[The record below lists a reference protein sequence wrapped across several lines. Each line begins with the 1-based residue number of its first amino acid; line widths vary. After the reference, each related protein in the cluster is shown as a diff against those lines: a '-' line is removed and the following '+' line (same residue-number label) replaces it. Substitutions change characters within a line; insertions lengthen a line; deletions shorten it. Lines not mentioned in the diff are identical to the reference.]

1 MAKYTTT
8 IKNYLTSKLM
18 IDNPN
23 EDVDSW
29 GYAKIIEQ
37 GMKYV
42 FDFDY
47 PIFDEAYRTVL
58 QTKILKNYYMREI
71 AHETFGLFKMRLDN
85 QLNISMEYFNQLY
98 ESAKIQIEP
107 LSDYKINDTMNKSK
121 KEDTTLTEKTDNNVD
136 ETISNN
142 AEDTSNGK
150 SIFYKYPQTAISGNT
165 DYATD
170 MTETNESSTL
180 KNNQTRNT
188 ENNTTKENKKSLTN
202 TDDYIRTIIGNKLPQ
217 SDLLEKYRKTFIN
230 IDEQII
236 NSLDNLFFM
245 LW

>member
-23 EDVDSW
+23 EDVESW

-37 GMKYV
+37 GMKYI

-47 PIFDEAYRTVL
+47 PIFDESYRTVL

-107 LSDYKINDTMNKSK
+107 LNDCSIKEELDRNGSQSGTVKDDGKS
-121 KEDTTLTEKTDNNVD
+121 
-136 ETISNN
+136 S
-142 AEDTSNGK
+142 SNGK
-150 SIFYKYPQTAISGNT
+150 EIFYQYPQTELSGNK
-165 DYATD
+165 DYATT
-170 MTETNESSTL
+170 MTTNEDSI
-180 KNNQTRNT
+180 NT
-188 ENNTTKENKKSLTN
+188 NNTNTKDLKT
-202 TDDYIRTIIGNKLPQ
+202 TDNYIKNILGNKLPQ

-230 IDEQII
+230 IDEQVI

>member
-1 MAKYTTT
+1 
-8 IKNYLTSKLM
+8 M

-23 EDVDSW
+23 EDVESW

-37 GMKYV
+37 GMKYI

-47 PIFDEAYRTVL
+47 PIFDESYRTVL

-107 LSDYKINDTMNKSK
+107 LNDYSIKEELDRNGSQSGTVKDDGKS
-121 KEDTTLTEKTDNNVD
+121 
-136 ETISNN
+136 S
-142 AEDTSNGK
+142 SNGK
-150 SIFYKYPQTAISGNT
+150 EIFYQYPQTELSGNK
-165 DYATD
+165 DYATT
-170 MTETNESSTL
+170 MTTNEDSI
-180 KNNQTRNT
+180 NT
-188 ENNTTKENKKSLTN
+188 NNTNTKDLKT
-202 TDDYIRTIIGNKLPQ
+202 TDNYIKNILGNKLPQ

-230 IDEQII
+230 IDEQVI

>member
-23 EDVDSW
+23 EDVESW
-29 GYAKIIEQ
+29 GYTKIIEQ
-37 GMKYV
+37 GMKYI

-98 ESAKIQIEP
+98 ESAKIQIDP
-107 LSDYKINDTMNKSK
+107 LNDYSI
-121 KEDTTLTEKTDNNVD
+121 KEELDRSGSQSGTVKDD
-136 ETISNN
+136 GSS
-142 AEDTSNGK
+142 TSNGK
-150 SIFYKYPQTAISGNT
+150 EIFYQYPQTELSGNK
-165 DYATD
+165 DYATT
-170 MTETNESSTL
+170 MTTNED
-180 KNNQTRNT
+180 NINT
-188 ENNTTKENKKSLTN
+188 NNTNTKDLKT
-202 TDDYIRTIIGNKLPQ
+202 TDNYIKNILGNKLPQ

-230 IDEQII
+230 IDEQVI

>member
-23 EDVDSW
+23 EDVESW
-29 GYAKIIEQ
+29 GYTKIIEQ

-47 PIFDEAYRTVL
+47 PIFDEAYRNIL
-58 QTKILKNYYMREI
+58 QTKILKNYYVREI
-71 AHETFGLFKMRLDN
+71 AHETIGLFKMRLDN

-107 LSDYKINDTMNKSK
+107 LNDYSIKEELDRNGSQSGTVKDDGKS
-121 KEDTTLTEKTDNNVD
+121 
-136 ETISNN
+136 S
-142 AEDTSNGK
+142 SNGK
-150 SIFYKYPQTAISGNT
+150 EVFYQYPQTELSGNK
-165 DYATD
+165 DYATT
-170 MTETNESSTL
+170 MTTNEDSI
-180 KNNQTRNT
+180 NT
-188 ENNTTKENKKSLTN
+188 NNTNTKDLKT
-202 TDDYIRTIIGNKLPQ
+202 TDNYIKNILGNKLPQ

-230 IDEQII
+230 IDEQVI

>member
-18 IDNPN
+18 IDNPD
-23 EDVDSW
+23 EDVESW
-29 GYAKIIEQ
+29 GYSKIIEQ
-37 GMKYV
+37 GMKYI

-47 PIFDEAYRTVL
+47 PIFDEAYRNVL

-107 LSDYKINDTMNKSK
+107 LNDYSI
-121 KEDTTLTEKTDNNVD
+121 KEKLNRNGSQSGTVKDD
-136 ETISNN
+136 
-142 AEDTSNGK
+142 GK
-150 SIFYKYPQTAISGNT
+150 SSSDGKETFYQYPQTELSGNK
-165 DYATD
+165 DYATT
-170 MTETNESSTL
+170 MTTNKDSI
-180 KNNQTRNT
+180 NT
-188 ENNTTKENKKSLTN
+188 NNTNTKDLKT
-202 TDDYIRTIIGNKLPQ
+202 TDNYIKNILGNKLPQ

-230 IDEQII
+230 IDEQVI

>member
-1 MAKYTTT
+1 
-8 IKNYLTSKLM
+8 M

-23 EDVDSW
+23 EDIDSW

-37 GMKYV
+37 GMKYI

-85 QLNISMEYFNQLY
+85 QLNISMEYYNQLY

-107 LSDYKINDTMNKSK
+107 LNDYSIKEKLDRNGSQSGTVKDDGKS
-121 KEDTTLTEKTDNNVD
+121 
-136 ETISNN
+136 S
-142 AEDTSNGK
+142 SNGK
-150 SIFYKYPQTAISGNT
+150 EIFYQYPQTELSGNK
-165 DYATD
+165 DYATT
-170 MTETNESSTL
+170 MTKNEDSI
-180 KNNQTRNT
+180 NT
-188 ENNTTKENKKSLTN
+188 NNTNTKDLKT
-202 TDDYIRTIIGNKLPQ
+202 TDNYIKNILGNKLPQ
-217 SDLLEKYRKTFIN
+217 SDLLEKYRNTFIN
-230 IDEQII
+230 IDEQVI

>member
-1 MAKYTTT
+1 
-8 IKNYLTSKLM
+8 M

-23 EDVDSW
+23 EDIDSW

-37 GMKYV
+37 GMKYI

-47 PIFDEAYRTVL
+47 PIFDEAYRNVL

-107 LSDYKINDTMNKSK
+107 LNDYSIKEKLDRNGSQSGTVKDDGKS
-121 KEDTTLTEKTDNNVD
+121 
-136 ETISNN
+136 S
-142 AEDTSNGK
+142 SNGK
-150 SIFYKYPQTAISGNT
+150 EVFYQYPQTELSGNK
-165 DYATD
+165 DYATT
-170 MTETNESSTL
+170 MTTNQDSI
-180 KNNQTRNT
+180 NT
-188 ENNTTKENKKSLTN
+188 NNTNTKDLKT
-202 TDDYIRTIIGNKLPQ
+202 TDNYIKNILGNKLPQ

-230 IDEQII
+230 IDEQVI

>member
-23 EDVDSW
+23 EDVESW

-37 GMKYV
+37 GMKYI

-107 LSDYKINDTMNKSK
+107 LNDYSIKEELDRNGSQSGTVKDDGKS
-121 KEDTTLTEKTDNNVD
+121 
-136 ETISNN
+136 S
-142 AEDTSNGK
+142 SNGK
-150 SIFYKYPQTAISGNT
+150 EIFYQYPQTELSGNK
-165 DYATD
+165 DYATT
-170 MTETNESSTL
+170 MTTNEDSI
-180 KNNQTRNT
+180 NT
-188 ENNTTKENKKSLTN
+188 NNTNTKDLKT
-202 TDDYIRTIIGNKLPQ
+202 TDNYIKNILGNKLPQ

-230 IDEQII
+230 IDEQVI

>member
-8 IKNYLTSKLM
+8 LKTYMTSRLM

-23 EDVDSW
+23 EDIDSW

-47 PIFDEAYRTVL
+47 PIFDESYRNVL

-71 AHETFGLFKMRLDN
+71 AHETIGLFKMRLDN
-85 QLNISMEYFNQLY
+85 QMNISMPYFNQLY
-98 ESAKIQIEP
+98 ESAKIQINP
-107 LSDYKINDTMNKSK
+107 LSDYDI
-121 KEDTTLTEKTDNNVD
+121 TENLNRNGTQTGTVQDNG
-136 ETISNN
+136 SSS
-142 AEDTSNGK
+142 SNGK
-150 SIFYKYPQTAISGNT
+150 EIFYQYPQTQLSGNK
-165 DYATD
+165 DYATT
-170 MTETNESSTL
+170 MTKNEDSI
-180 KNNQTRNT
+180 QTDN
-188 ENNTTKENKKSLTN
+188 TN
-202 TDDYIRTIIGNKLPQ
+202 TKDLKTTDNYIKSISGNKLPQ
-217 SDLLEKYRKTFIN
+217 SDLLQKYRETFLN
-230 IDEQII
+230 IDEQVV

>member
-1 MAKYTTT
+1 
-8 IKNYLTSKLM
+8 M

-23 EDVDSW
+23 EDVESW

-37 GMKYV
+37 GMKYI

-58 QTKILKNYYMREI
+58 QIKILKNYYMREI
-71 AHETFGLFKMRLDN
+71 AHETIGLFKMRLDN
-85 QLNISMEYFNQLY
+85 QLNISMEYYNQLY
-98 ESAKIQIEP
+98 KSAKISIEP
-107 LSDYKINDTMNKSK
+107 LNDYSIKEKLDRNGSQSGTVKDDGLSSSK
-121 KEDTTLTEKTDNNVD
+121 GKE
-136 ETISNN
+136 
-142 AEDTSNGK
+142 
-150 SIFYKYPQTAISGNT
+150 IFYQYPQTQISGNT
-165 DYATD
+165 DYATT
-170 MTETNESSTL
+170 MTTNEDKIDT
-180 KNNQTRNT
+180 
-188 ENNTTKENKKSLTN
+188 TN
-202 TDDYIRTIIGNKLPQ
+202 TNTKDLKTTDNYIKNILGNKLPQ

>member
-37 GMKYV
+37 GMKYI

-107 LSDYKINDTMNKSK
+107 LNDYSIKEELDRNGSQSGTVKDDGKS
-121 KEDTTLTEKTDNNVD
+121 
-136 ETISNN
+136 S
-142 AEDTSNGK
+142 SNGK
-150 SIFYKYPQTAISGNT
+150 EIFYQYPQTELSGNK
-165 DYATD
+165 DYATT
-170 MTETNESSTL
+170 MTKNEDSI
-180 KNNQTRNT
+180 NT
-188 ENNTTKENKKSLTN
+188 NNTNTKDLKT
-202 TDDYIRTIIGNKLPQ
+202 TDNYIKNILGNKLPQ

-230 IDEQII
+230 IDEQVI

>member
-8 IKNYLTSKLM
+8 IKTYLTSKLM

-23 EDVDSW
+23 EDVESW

-47 PIFDEAYRTVL
+47 PIFDESYRTVL

-85 QLNISMEYFNQLY
+85 QLNISMEYYNQLY

-107 LSDYKINDTMNKSK
+107 LNDYSIKEELDRNGSQSGTVKDDGKS
-121 KEDTTLTEKTDNNVD
+121 
-136 ETISNN
+136 S
-142 AEDTSNGK
+142 SNGK
-150 SIFYKYPQTAISGNT
+150 EIFYQYPQTELSGNK
-165 DYATD
+165 DYATT
-170 MTETNESSTL
+170 MTTNEDSI
-180 KNNQTRNT
+180 NT
-188 ENNTTKENKKSLTN
+188 NNTNTKDLKT
-202 TDDYIRTIIGNKLPQ
+202 TDNYIKNILGNKLPQ

-230 IDEQII
+230 IDEQVI